1 MNSVEEE
8 IKWEKKIIDLYNKDL
23 EMVNKEINWL
33 LRDIKK
39 GENVENKIK
48 LLRSTMDKKD
58 DIEKSLSDCHFNLAM
73 FLTLKTY
80 GGYDNY
86 VKDTEEFWED
96 LF

>member
-8 IKWEKKIIDLYNKDL
+8 IKWKKKIIDLYNKDL

-58 DIEKSLSDCHFNLAM
+58 DIEKSLRDCHSALTM

-86 VKDTEEFWED
+86 IKDTEEFWED